1 MKIITKSTHLIK
13 INEESINKINTPLIA
28 KKSYEDKIKDFSF
41 FSTKSTHLLNNFTFK
56 VITCCC
62 RL

>member
-1 MKIITKSTHLIK
+1 MKILTKSTHLIK

-41 FSTKSTHLLNNFTFK
+41 FFNKKYSPFK
-56 VITCCC
+56 QFYF
-62 RL
+62 